1 MARPHSVTHP
11 LFNCVLILCY
21 TYKLLCIKCLK
32 LSKINIISCLGP
44 PEYITPLFKIAQ
56 IFSVGSCCPGF
67 TTEHDDTPH
76 LKAKSMV
83 GA

>member
-1 MARPHSVTHP
+1 
-11 LFNCVLILCY
+11 
-21 TYKLLCIKCLK
+21 LK